1 MYELLLRHNFLSK
14 ITLIST
20 KVAKLRRIWLQTMSR
35 VNKLELSVYI
45 SLARIVTNHVG
56 SFKPLL
62 RPGSHTKDLLIRLSR
77 NYYRFEWIPPF
88 LKSPQYP
95 AFPVLIGCD
104 LPYSPSKAAGITVSK
119 VLILGCFYRELYW
132 FHKVNISSFKLP
144 GHVWIYKGLS
154 HIWPF
159 LGVPWWSNG

>member
-56 SFKPLL
+56 SFKPILL
-62 RPGSHTKDLLIRLSR
+62 ELLQGIFRL
-77 NYYRFEWIPPF
+77 NF
-88 LKSPQYP
+88 
-95 AFPVLIGCD
+95 
-104 LPYSPSKAAGITVSK
+104 
-119 VLILGCFYRELYW
+119 
-132 FHKVNISSFKLP
+132 
-144 GHVWIYKGLS
+144 
-154 HIWPF
+154 
-159 LGVPWWSNG
+159 